1 MSKSQLN
8 LPRIVLLDLWHHK
21 WLFILASIVILNA
34 VVVVYTSHV
43 SRKLTTHWDQLL
55 QERDRLDIE
64 WRNLLLEE
72 QSQTEHS
79 RITRIATKEL
89 NMSRPLPNEEVVVR
103 VP

>member
-1 MSKSQLN
+1 MSKAQLN

-21 WLFILASIVILNA
+21 WVALLALLVVINA

-43 SRKLTTHWDQLL
+43 SRQLTTHWDQLL

>member
-1 MSKSQLN
+1 MSKAQLR
-8 LPRIVLLDLWHHK
+8 LTRIILLDLWHHK
-21 WLFILASIVILNA
+21 WVVLLAIMVMLNA
-34 VVVVYTSHV
+34 VAVVYSSHV
-43 SRKLTTHWDQLL
+43 SRKLTSQWDQLL
-55 QERDRLDIE
+55 QQRDKLDIE

-89 NMSRPLPNEEVVVR
+89 NMVRPLPNEEVVVR

>member
-21 WLFILASIVILNA
+21 WVLLLGIAVMVNA
-34 VVVVYTSHV
+34 VAVVYTSHV
-43 SRKLTTHWDQLL
+43 SRKYTTQWDQML

-72 QSQTEHS
+72 QSQSEHS
-79 RITRIATKEL
+79 RITRFATKEL
-89 NMSRPLPNEEVVVR
+89 EMSRPLPKEEIVVR

>member
-1 MSKSQLN
+1 MSKAQLR
-8 LPRIVLLDLWHHK
+8 LTRIILLDLWHHK
-21 WLFILASIVILNA
+21 WVVLLAIMVMLNA
-34 VVVVYTSHV
+34 VAVVYTSHV
-43 SRKLTTHWDQLL
+43 SRKLTSQWDQLL
-55 QERDRLDIE
+55 QQRDKLDIE

-89 NMSRPLPNEEVVVR
+89 NMLRPLPNEEVVVR

>member
-8 LPRIVLLDLWHHK
+8 LPRIVFLDLWHHK
-21 WLFILASIVILNA
+21 WVLLLALAVMVNA
-34 VVVVYTSHV
+34 IVVVYTSHV
-43 SRKLTTHWDQLL
+43 SRKYITQWDQML
-55 QERDRLDIE
+55 QEGDRLDIE

-72 QSQTEHS
+72 QSLSEHS

-89 NMSRPLPNEEVVVR
+89 EMSRPLPKEEIVVR